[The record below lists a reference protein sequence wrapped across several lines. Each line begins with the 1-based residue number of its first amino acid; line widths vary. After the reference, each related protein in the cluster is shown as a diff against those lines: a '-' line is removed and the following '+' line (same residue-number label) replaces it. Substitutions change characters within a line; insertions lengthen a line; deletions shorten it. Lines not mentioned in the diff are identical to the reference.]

1 MNQELRWLHLS
12 DFHVGK
18 DNYGQQKLFSHILQ
32 HVADKVQTGF
42 TPDFVFITGDIANQG
57 LETEYSCFASEF
69 LAPLQSVLGTDIKNK
84 IFMVP
89 GNHDVDRRKNRCF
102 DKKGILNN
110 RSRFFDSDENG
121 REDREIVFPRFH
133 AYNTFESAHYSSWL
147 SALKGSYCHN
157 VVTRELPCS
166 IIGINTAWL
175 SDGNDMRLTSPGIDL
190 IEEALKDADPY
201 GIKFVLGHHPIDW
214 FYDDHAE
221 QIRLIL
227 AEYNAIYLHGHLH
240 RNRVRIEDGYN
251 FGFLSIQAGAAF
263 QARDDDEWV
272 NGLIWGE
279 LDAGSCSIRLQPRRW
294 NQRNRDWPLSN
305 DLPEYRKEQNS
316 DWWKFELPG
325 FQPKHPSPSG
335 LPTYAQFTPPA
346 GLQFVNLEF
355 LKRHYSQADPSNVLD
370 FFNGRQPDWSL
381 AMDPNIPK
389 LSPVSRIS
397 ENFIKHPKIVKP
409 NILHVTGPT
418 GEGKTTAVMQAILEI
433 LTFEAKW
440 EILWSQAFKDIVAI
454 DGILD
459 LPHDNKFWL
468 VVIDAADMYSGKI
481 FNVCQELSN
490 RHRKD
495 ISFIICSRDIDWR
508 ASKAHE
514 FPWHSISD
522 FKRLTVSGLTSNDA
536 DTLVRYWTSFGQNAL
551 GKLADY
557 DHHMAVAKL
566 LEAAQKES
574 LIADGALLGALLKVR
589 FGDGLD
595 DYIRSLLLR
604 LASQK
609 ATGACSLLHA
619 FAYIAVI
626 QNLELEC
633 LSRQVLAEV
642 LYCSS
647 SEVNSRVLPQ
657 LGMESAI
664 SSDGLFI
671 MTRHREIAGR
681 AVALLQDFDV
691 DCDQL
696 VLHLVNAVR
705 SIMIKGEFLP
715 EINKWHYALP
725 DKLKSIGKADLAIE
739 IIHIFHKTQPAN
751 PYLLVKLSSL
761 YREFGDPQSATNLFR
776 NSDHLQNP
784 KNLRAMLLEWGQAEA
799 KARNP
804 ALGISLML
812 LSVADFVRVTP
823 PSYTDLKIFFEITPV
838 YLEILYSQFPRSEV
852 SEAIIAASALGLEI
866 GLPKESNR
874 LMIKRLK
881 RFGQRTTQDIKV
893 EDEVMRLKDAL
904 ICTHELV
911 DIVNRSI
918 IEDLCSIDMTGY
930 AKLVDSI
937 YDAIDAVENI

>member
-1 MNQELRWLHLS
+1 M
-12 DFHVGK
+12 
-18 DNYGQQKLFSHILQ
+18 
-32 HVADKVQTGF
+32 
-42 TPDFVFITGDIANQG
+42 
-57 LETEYSCFASEF
+57 
-69 LAPLQSVLGTDIKNK
+69 
-84 IFMVP
+84 
-89 GNHDVDRRKNRCF
+89 
-102 DKKGILNN
+102 
-110 RSRFFDSDENG
+110 
-121 REDREIVFPRFH
+121 
-133 AYNTFESAHYSSWL
+133 
-147 SALKGSYCHN
+147 
-157 VVTRELPCS
+157 
-166 IIGINTAWL
+166 
-175 SDGNDMRLTSPGIDL
+175 LT
-190 IEEALKDADPY
+190 
-201 GIKFVLGHHPIDW
+201 
-214 FYDDHAE
+214 
-221 QIRLIL
+221 
-227 AEYNAIYLHGHLH
+227 
-240 RNRVRIEDGYN
+240 
-251 FGFLSIQAGAAF
+251 
-263 QARDDDEWV
+263 
-272 NGLIWGE
+272 
-279 LDAGSCSIRLQPRRW
+279 
-294 NQRNRDWPLSN
+294 
-305 DLPEYRKEQNS
+305 
-316 DWWKFELPG
+316 
-325 FQPKHPSPSG
+325 
-335 LPTYAQFTPPA
+335 
-346 GLQFVNLEF
+346 
-355 LKRHYSQADPSNVLD
+355 
-370 FFNGRQPDWSL
+370 
-381 AMDPNIPK
+381 
-389 LSPVSRIS
+389 
-397 ENFIKHPKIVKP
+397 
-409 NILHVTGPT
+409 
-418 GEGKTTAVMQAILEI
+418 
-433 LTFEAKW
+433 
-440 EILWSQAFKDIVAI
+440 
-454 DGILD
+454 
-459 LPHDNKFWL
+459 
-468 VVIDAADMYSGKI
+468 

-490 RHRKD
+490 RDRND

-574 LIADGALLGALLKVR
+574 LVADGALLGALLKVR

-715 EINKWHYALP
+715 EINMWHYALP
-725 DKLKSIGKADLAIE
+725 DKLKSIGKAGLAIE
-739 IIHIFHKTQPAN
+739 IIRIFHKTQPAN

-776 NSDHLQNP
+776 NSDHLQNS
-784 KNLRAMLLEWGQAEA
+784 KNLRVMLLEWGQAEA

-812 LSVADFVRVTP
+812 LSVADFVRVAP

-904 ICTHELV
+904 IFTHELV
-911 DIVNRSI
+911 DIDNRSI

-930 AKLVDSI
+930 AKLADSI